1 MESLLFK
8 LVGDMSVLDMKA
20 HVLGFLEETEG
31 YRDEETGDW
40 ISGKTK
46 ETESYCKCDL
56 VPNGRANTITIPDG
70 SAQTY
75 SYTVRNLPRDCREF
89 RYGDKITLC
98 LYGKPE
104 TKKTYTVLG
113 FHRYQL
119 QCKIWV

>member
-1 MESLLFK
+1 
-8 LVGDMSVLDMKA
+8 MKA

-40 ISGKTK
+40 VSGKTK

-70 SAQTY
+70 SVQTY

-98 LYGKPE
+98 LYKLHKF
-104 TKKTYTVLG
+104 TCVLKLL
-113 FHRYQL
+113 FRRYIRIYVAS
-119 QCKIWV
+119 QCKDIFNAVFLKIL